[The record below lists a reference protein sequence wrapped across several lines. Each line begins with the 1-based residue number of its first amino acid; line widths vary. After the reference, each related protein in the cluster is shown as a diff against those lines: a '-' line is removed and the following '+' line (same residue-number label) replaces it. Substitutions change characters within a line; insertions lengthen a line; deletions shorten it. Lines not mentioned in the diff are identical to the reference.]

1 VAGVLTFLFVESA
14 MLGVTALLNTPEDD
28 AWLRKTLA
36 DPSFYVTEAGVL
48 GIGALTGLL
57 GASAASLVAVAGVL
71 IQAGGHSGA
80 TKDLL
85 IDHRITINL
94 VAGFTK

>member
-1 VAGVLTFLFVESA
+1 V
-14 MLGVTALLNTPEDD
+14 
-28 AWLRKTLA
+28 LA
-36 DPSFYVTEAGVL
+36 DGL
-48 GIGALTGLL
+48 LL
-57 GASAASLVAVAGVL
+57 GASAASLVAVAGFL